1 MMFSYNYPNKNIGVL
16 GNQKAMVTDLNA
28 GHFRVLPGL
37 CGVPGTISFESLSQ
51 KGNYL
56 RHQNSLMWLHEF
68 DDKSKRDFC
77 FFPRSNKF
85 FPVSN
90 KMLLLLYL
98 MKHDLIYV
106 IHYLACA

>member
-1 MMFSYNYPNKNIGVL
+1 MNKHNNQSEFSNKINPLGSDVMMFSYNYPNKNIGVL

-56 RHQNSLMWLHEF
+56 RHKNSLMWLHEF
-68 DDKSKRDFC
+68 DEGNKRDFC
-77 FFPRSNKF
+77 FYPRSSKF
-85 FPVSN
+85 YAVCN
-90 KMLLLLYL
+90 N
-98 MKHDLIYV
+98 I
-106 IHYLACA
+106 